1 MLRTCSACGR
11 VDDHP
16 RHVVGMVNR
25 PGTWAWDLKRMATSM
40 HLDCCAQSGC
50 ALCLDSLDRAGGLS
64 GQALIDHLAAERAA
78 RTLED

>member
-1 MLRTCSACGR
+1 MLRTCSACGL

-25 PGTWAWDLKRMATSM
+25 HGARSESM
-40 HLDCCAQSGC
+40 HLDCCAASGC
-50 ALCLDSLDRAGGLS
+50 ELCTDTVTRSGGLS